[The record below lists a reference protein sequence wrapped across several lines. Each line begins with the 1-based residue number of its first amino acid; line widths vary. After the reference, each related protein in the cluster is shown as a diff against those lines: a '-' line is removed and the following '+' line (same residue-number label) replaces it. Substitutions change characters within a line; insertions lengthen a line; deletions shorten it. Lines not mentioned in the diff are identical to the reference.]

1 VKIAAAAVPL
11 TTPGLWLTA
20 AERGVLLAG
29 LAVALG
35 GLAGRGL
42 SRQYKGERGGPL
54 PGPWA
59 LRGALLGLAASAAL
73 ALTAVAGPVLAARLA
88 VPAPAGLPDGGTA
101 TIAGV
106 EAALFALAA
115 ILLRVRRPGCAAVL
129 LCGVVLAEAIRSH
142 PEGVIPVA
150 GALVTCCHL
159 LPAVLWAGMLLYA
172 LRAGLA
178 WRDNPAAAQGIIGLY
193 ATAAA
198 WLFTLVVISGVV
210 SALVL
215 VPLGAL
221 LHTTYGLFLIA
232 KAVLVCG
239 AAGLALAGRRWL
251 RGRPAAGAGPS
262 VVTRLEVAALAA
274 VLILAGVLTVLT
286 PPVRAGAAPAGAG
299 RSVTARQPAG
309 AITLVKLPEGRGAPC
324 AGARG
329 RRSVTRG
336 QADED
341 AMRSRRFASACGQ
354 PPRRVGQPAVPRWT
368 VPTGTGSRG

>member
-1 VKIAAAAVPL
+1 MKIATAAVSL

-20 AERGVLLAG
+20 AERSVLLAG

-35 GLAGRGL
+35 GLAGSGL

-54 PGPWA
+54 PAPWA

-88 VPAPAGLPDGGTA
+88 VPAPPGLRDGGTA
-101 TIAGV
+101 TIAAV
-106 EAALFALAA
+106 EAALFAVAA
-115 ILLRVRRPGCAAVL
+115 ILLRVRRPGGAAVL

-159 LPAVLWAGMLLYA
+159 LPAVLWAGMLLYT

-221 LHTTYGLFLIA
+221 LHTSYGLFLKI
-232 KAVLVCG
+232 
-239 AAGLALAGRRWL
+239 GR
-251 RGRPAAGAGPS
+251 AH
-262 VVTRLEVAALAA
+262 V
-274 VLILAGVLTVLT
+274 
-286 PPVRAGAAPAGAG
+286 
-299 RSVTARQPAG
+299 
-309 AITLVKLPEGRGAPC
+309 
-324 AGARG
+324 
-329 RRSVTRG
+329 
-336 QADED
+336 
-341 AMRSRRFASACGQ
+341 
-354 PPRRVGQPAVPRWT
+354 
-368 VPTGTGSRG
+368 